1 MSNTKLYKLYTF
13 FKTENKQKKQ
23 QKLAH
28 RQANKEGKNISNT
41 ERKAKRSK

>member
-1 MSNTKLYKLYTF
+1 MSNTKLYYF
-13 FKTENKQKKQ
+13 FNGKQSKKQ
-23 QKLAH
+23 QKLVH